1 MEFWGITDSG
11 KLRKHNQDIYRVIHS
26 RKSDAVVMVV
36 CDGMGGAR
44 AGNVA
49 STLAVDTFIDYMGK
63 YIDSFE
69 CRNDATDRLFEAV
82 VLANTVVFEKSFQD
96 EEFAGMGTTLTAC
109 VSTKDGDVISN
120 IGDSRAYH
128 ITSEDIIQITKDH
141 SVVEDLID
149 RGEITRAE
157 ALTHR
162 SRNLITRVL
171 GTTQHESPDIFE
183 LNLKK
188 DEFLLLCSDGL
199 SNVVSEDEIFNQLQ
213 NNESVRE
220 SCETLLELTLSRGAP
235 DNVTTVI
242 LRK

>member
-26 RKSDAVVMVV
+26 RKSDAVVMAV

-49 STLAVDTFIDYMGK
+49 STLAVDIFIDYMGK
-63 YIDSFE
+63 YLDSFE
-69 CRNDATDRLFEAV
+69 CQSDVRERLIEAAV
-82 VLANTVVFEKSFQD
+82 VANATVFERSFQD
-96 EEFAGMGTTLTAC
+96 EEYAGMGTTLIAS
-109 VSTKDGDVISN
+109 VSTKNGDVISN
-120 IGDSRAYH
+120 VGDSRAYH
-128 ITSEDIIQITKDH
+128 ITSERITQISKDH

-149 RGEITRAE
+149 RGEITRLE
-157 ALTHR
+157 ALTHP

-171 GTTQHESPDIFE
+171 GTSQYESPDIFE

-199 SNVVSEDEIFNQLQ
+199 SNIVSEEEIFNQLQ
-213 NNESVRE
+213 NNETVRE
-220 SCETLLELTLSRGAP
+220 SCEALLELALSRGAP

-242 LRK
+242 FRK